1 MTKTHVA
8 AAIAETGEA
17 MTFVL
22 SPDPAEWH
30 YEAGQ
35 YITLEVTIDGIP
47 YRRSYSLA
55 NPSGLG
61 LPPAI
66 TVKRIPKGKVSN
78 YLCDTIKKGDTLLCS
93 EPKGHFVLP
102 TTMKGGHLI
111 LVAGGSGITPLYAL
125 LQSTLHKHPTVAIT
139 LLYASRNEESIIY
152 REQLAGLVATH
163 RHHLTVTH
171 VLSQPSEAWTGMRGR
186 LTASRFVKLLPADKP
201 DTHYYLC
208 GPQGLMECAR
218 ATLLARGV
226 AKSCIRQE
234 PFTATQQDEAFAYRE
249 APATVTF
256 IHRG

>member
-102 TTMKGGHLI
+102 TTMKGG
-111 LVAGGSGITPLYAL
+111 
-125 LQSTLHKHPTVAIT
+125 TLF
-139 LLYASRNEESIIY
+139 S
-152 REQLAGLVATH
+152 
-163 RHHLTVTH
+163 
-171 VLSQPSEAWTGMRGR
+171 
-186 LTASRFVKLLPADKP
+186 
-201 DTHYYLC
+201 
-208 GPQGLMECAR
+208 
-218 ATLLARGV
+218 
-226 AKSCIRQE
+226 
-234 PFTATQQDEAFAYRE
+234 
-249 APATVTF
+249 
-256 IHRG
+256 